1 VNSDTRITHH
11 GHQRRHHQQ
20 HHCGDAAPPG
30 APAPAQ
36 SAPEVPADGTGP
48 ARGEASAAALPSA
61 LPPPPGGHAP
71 LEGFDHGKLANLNH
85 KTPKY
90 LFARVAQQF
99 GLESVKDKAAG
110 EALLQKMVPYMKA
123 AGLEI
128 AGVKGDK
135 INVRTDIGWEWV
147 DVIRG
152 AGSGDPGW
160 WWGSEGK
167 GSRNPGPHGPG
178 NEPTGENKGGAGTPA
193 GPVPPGGPAAPGGEL
208 TTVPPNPA
216 WRNIRI
222 GGKSPMEA
230 VLAAARWVRENRPEY
245 FDKGE
250 DRPTAYK
257 MMTDMI
263 GILRANGYDAHRV
276 VNHPSRPVGDP
287 GRYGKD
293 ALVLDGVIFDAFQ
306 AWGDPGGGTPQ
317 ALDVGRYGDRP
328 RE

>member
-1 VNSDTRITHH
+1 MNSDTRIK
-11 GHQRRHHQQ
+11 RRRPGQPQ
-20 HHCGDAAPPG
+20 AARSPVVQAGGPQPAAAPVAVVAKPDLAKG
-30 APAPAQ
+30 SPSTADLPAA
-36 SAPEVPADGTGP
+36 
-48 ARGEASAAALPSA
+48 SA

-71 LEGFDHGKLANLNH
+71 LEGFDHIKLANLDH

-135 INVRTDIGWEWV
+135 INVKTEIGWEWV

-152 AGSGDPGW
+152 AGSGDPAW

-167 GSRNPGPHGPG
+167 GSANPGPHGAG
-178 NEPTGENKGGAGTPA
+178 NQPTGDHKGGAP
-193 GPVPPGGPAAPGGEL
+193 APGGGRPAPAPGQPAPGGDL
-208 TTVPPNPA
+208 ATVPPNPIY
-216 WRNIRI
+216 RSVRLD
-222 GGKSPMEA
+222 KSSP
-230 VLAAARWVRENRPEY
+230 LAALLSAARWIRENKPEY

-257 MMTDMI
+257 MMTDLI
-263 GILRANGYDAHRV
+263 GIMRANGYDAHRV
-276 VNHPSRPVGDP
+276 VNHPSRPIGEP
-287 GRYGKD
+287 GRYGSD
-293 ALVLDGVIFDAFQ
+293 ALVLDGVIYDCFRS
-306 AWGDPGGGTPQ
+306 WGDPGAGDPQ
-317 ALDVGRYGDRP
+317 TLDVGTYGDRP